1 MLIQEGD
8 GTPLPVQTRARVRP
22 GDTRIL
28 REHGRQLQGCCA
40 ENSVVRLGELT
51 RIVTSGN
58 LLNLDHI
65 RTQIRK
71 QHGSCW
77 PSEYPRQVEN
87 LDTLQRGWDP
97 LSGMVDVQVTDA

>member
-1 MLIQEGD
+1 MH
-8 GTPLPVQTRARVRP
+8 TTSAK
-22 GDTRIL
+22 
-28 REHGRQLQGCCA
+28 GCCA
-40 ENSVVRLGELT
+40 GTSVNRRDKLT